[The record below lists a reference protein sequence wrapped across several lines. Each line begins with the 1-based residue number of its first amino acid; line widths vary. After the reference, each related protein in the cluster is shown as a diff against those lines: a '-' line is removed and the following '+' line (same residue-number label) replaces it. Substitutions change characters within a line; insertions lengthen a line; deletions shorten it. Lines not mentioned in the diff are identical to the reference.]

1 MFSPFIGRTSQVKS
15 TLIENSI
22 TKPDYKI
29 NKELSHNGQK
39 VVCKYV
45 QIWLVLVV
53 CNVVWGNFAIK
64 TDIKKSAEICGN
76 LGSQLLNS
84 FERHTD

>member
-1 MFSPFIGRTSQVKS
+1 MGPFET
-15 TLIENSI
+15 E
-22 TKPDYKI
+22 
-29 NKELSHNGQK
+29 

-76 LGSQLLNS
+76 SWLGQACKYR
-84 FERHTD
+84 E